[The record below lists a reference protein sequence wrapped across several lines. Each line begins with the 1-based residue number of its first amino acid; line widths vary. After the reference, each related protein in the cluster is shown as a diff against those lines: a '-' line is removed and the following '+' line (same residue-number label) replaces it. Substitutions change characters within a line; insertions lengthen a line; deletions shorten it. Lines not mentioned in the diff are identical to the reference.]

1 VPTILIWSDMVPV
14 QTVVIARLDP
24 VIHPTNKSSY
34 PAEAGYPVRCGFSIQ
49 SLTFLEYWI
58 TRLRG

>member
-1 VPTILIWSDMVPV
+1 MVPV